1 MSLIAVEFT
10 LDQAEEFF
18 KRCIAR
24 GVQTL
29 DQKNE
34 VIMEMIK
41 EGKVQA
47 VTETNRTK
55 EQYVQDTAQHR
66 GTVLVISP
74 EGDQK

>member
-1 MSLIAVEFT
+1 MSLVAVEFT
-10 LDQAEEFF
+10 LDQAEEFYR
-18 KRCIAR
+18 RCVSR
-24 GVQTL
+24 GVQTVE
-29 DQKNE
+29 QKNE
-34 VIMEMIK
+34 ILMEMIK

-74 EGDQK
+74 EGEQK